1 MPRGRS
7 EADPRYVAARRV
19 LLDALEALAPHG
31 RAVIVAGAQ
40 AVYLHTGLSEIG
52 IAPYTTDGD
61 LALDPALLGDEPEL
75 EVAMRGAGFQLLEPQ
90 PGRPEPGVWVAT
102 ATVDGERLLIPVDL
116 IVPEGAASGAG
127 RRGARLGPHGRRA
140 ARRAVGL
147 EAALVDHSSMIV
159 AALEVVADT
168 RSFEVEVAGPAA
180 LLVAKAHKIHDRLGS
195 SRPGRVD
202 DKDAAD
208 VYRLMQA
215 TSPIE
220 SAKPRVRNDSPSFDA
235 TRSQAPRPRPQ
246 STTSASCSG
255 AATAKASAWPRAR
268 SVSRFRK
275 RRSQRSP
282 RATSSEWPARS
293 SDDAAQRIDS
303 AGRVASARS
312 ATWSASRPGSVAARR
327 CGAG

>member
-1 MPRGRS
+1 MPRSRS

-40 AVYLHTGLSEIG
+40 AVYLRTGLSEIG

-61 LALDPALLGDEPEL
+61 LALDPALLRDEPQL
-75 EVAMRGAGFQLLEPQ
+75 EAAMRAARF
-90 PGRPEPGVWVAT
+90 RPDLREPGIWLASV
-102 ATVDGERLLIPVDL
+102 TVDGEELIIPVDL
-116 IVPEGAASGAG
+116 IVPEGAASGGG

-147 EAALVDHSSMIV
+147 EAALVDHSSMTV
-159 AALEVVADT
+159 AALEAADT

-195 SRPGRVD
+195 SRPGRLD

-220 SAKPRVRNDSPSFDA
+220 IAERLAELRRHEIAGPATEAAIAYLAELFGRRNGEGVRMA
-235 TRSQAPRPRPQ
+235 TRALRLAIPAAQV
-246 STTSASCSG
+246 STL
-255 AATAKASAWPRAR
+255 
-268 SVSRFRK
+268 
-275 RRSQRSP
+275 
-282 RATSSEWPARS
+282 ATSYIGRLVGALDALRAAGDEPA
-293 SDDAAQRIDS
+293 
-303 AGRVASARS
+303 
-312 ATWSASRPGSVAARR
+312 
-327 CGAG
+327 